1 MTQRKFKYRD
11 FQSGEVEM
19 VSCEWDDDAEWWK
32 GQTSDGQRVYF
43 EPNGEQAL

>member
-1 MTQRKFKYRD
+1 MQRKFKHRD
-11 FQSGEVEM
+11 YQSGEVEM
-19 VSCEWDDDAEWWK
+19 VTCEYCPKADWWN

>member
-1 MTQRKFKYRD
+1 MTQRKFKHRD
-11 FQSGEVEM
+11 CQTGRVEM
-19 VSCEWDDDAEWWK
+19 VTCEYCPKAEWWK